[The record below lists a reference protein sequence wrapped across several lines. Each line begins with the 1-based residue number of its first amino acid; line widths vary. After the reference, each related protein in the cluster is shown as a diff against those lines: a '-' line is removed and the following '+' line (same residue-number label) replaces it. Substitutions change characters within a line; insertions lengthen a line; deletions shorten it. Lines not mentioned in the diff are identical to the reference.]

1 MKLPDIL
8 LLILLA
14 AIWGSSFIFMRAT
27 AEVFGPI
34 ALISVRIIIAALCL
48 FFFLFTKERKR
59 EFLEN
64 WRTLAW
70 LGIISSAIPFCFLAF
85 ASISL
90 TAGTVSILNAMTPIF
105 TAWIAHIW
113 LKDKMSKLQFLGLA
127 ISIFGLTIL
136 VWDKVSWALT
146 TWLPIVAGVMA
157 ALLYGIATNGMK
169 KYLSDVSTLTK
180 TAGSLFFAALF
191 MLVLLPFFLPDF
203 NAISSTQWVYA
214 ILLGVICTAL
224 AYFIFFRLINNI
236 GPARSASVTFLIPIF
251 SFIFGYLLLGEVV
264 TTRMWGAIAIILF
277 GMTLVLKLL
286 APKDIKK
293 SDSFTSS

>member
-1 MKLPDIL
+1 MKLSDFL

-34 ALISVRIIIAALCL
+34 ALIAVRIVIAALCL
-48 FFFLFTKERKR
+48 FFFLFTQERKQ

-70 LGIISSAIPFCFLAF
+70 LGIISSAIPFSFLAY
-85 ASISL
+85 ASVSL

-136 VWDKVSWALT
+136 VWDKVSWELK
-146 TWLPIVAGVMA
+146 TWFPILAGVMA
-157 ALLYGIATNGMK
+157 ALLYGIASNGMK
-169 KYLSDVSTLTK
+169 RYLSDVSTMTK

-203 NAISSTQWVYA
+203 GAINSTQWLYA
-214 ILLGVICTAL
+214 VFLGVVCTAF
-224 AYFIFFRLINNI
+224 AYSIFFRLINNI
-236 GPARSASVTFLIPIF
+236 GPARSVSVTFLIPIF
-251 SFIFGYLLLGEVV
+251 SFLFGYLLLGEIV
-264 TTRMWGAIAIILF
+264 TARMWGAIAIILF
-277 GMTLVLKLL
+277 GMTLVLK
-286 APKDIKK
+286 II
-293 SDSFTSS
+293 SSKEQKQA

>member
-1 MKLPDIL
+1 MKLADIL

-34 ALISVRIIIAALCL
+34 ALITVRIVIAGLCL
-48 FFFLFTKERKR
+48 VFFLLAKECKQ
-59 EFLEN
+59 EFIEN

-70 LGIISSAIPFCFLAF
+70 LGIISSAIPFCFLAY

-136 VWDKVSWALT
+136 VWDKVSWELK
-146 TWLPIVAGVMA
+146 TWFPILAGVMA
-157 ALLYGIATNGMK
+157 ALLYGIASNGMK
-169 KYLSDVSTLTK
+169 KYLSGVSTMTK

-191 MLVLLPFFLPDF
+191 MLALLPFFLPDF
-203 NAISSTQWVYA
+203 TAISSIQWLYA
-214 ILLGVICTAL
+214 IILGVVCTAF
-224 AYFIFFRLINNI
+224 AYYIFFRLINNI

-251 SFIFGYLLLGEVV
+251 SFLFGYLLLGEVV
-264 TTRMWGAIAIILF
+264 TIRMWGAIAIILF
-277 GMTLVLKLL
+277 GMTLVLKIINT
-286 APKDIKK
+286 KEQKQ
-293 SDSFTSS
+293 S

>member
-1 MKLPDIL
+1 MKLSDIL

-34 ALISVRIIIAALCL
+34 ALISVRIVIAALCL
-48 FFFLFTKERKR
+48 FFFLFTQERKQ

-70 LGIISSAIPFCFLAF
+70 LGVISSAIPFCFLAY

-113 LKDKMSKLQFLGLA
+113 LKDKMSKMQFLGLA

-136 VWDKVSWALT
+136 VWDKVSWELK
-146 TWLPIVAGVMA
+146 TWLPILAGVLA

-169 KYLSDVSTLTK
+169 KYLSDISTLTK

-191 MLVLLPFFLPDF
+191 MLALLPFFLPDF
-203 NAISSTQWVYA
+203 NTINSTQWLYA
-214 ILLGVICTAL
+214 IILGVVCTAF

-251 SFIFGYLLLGEVV
+251 SFLFGYILLGEVV
-264 TTRMWGAIAIILF
+264 TTRMWGAISIILF
-277 GMTLVLKLL
+277 GMTLVLKIINT
-286 APKDIKK
+286 KEKK
-293 SDSFTSS
+293 

>member
-1 MKLPDIL
+1 MKLSDIL

-14 AIWGSSFIFMRAT
+14 SIWGSSFIFMRAT

-34 ALISVRIIIAALCL
+34 ALITVRIVVAALCL
-48 FFFLFTKERKR
+48 FLFLFTQERKR
-59 EFLEN
+59 EFIEN
-64 WRTLAW
+64 WRSLAW
-70 LGIISSAIPFCFLAF
+70 IGIISSAIPFCFLAY

-127 ISIFGLTIL
+127 ISICGLTIL
-136 VWDKVSWALT
+136 VWDKVSWELK
-146 TWLPIVAGVMA
+146 TWLPILSGVMA
-157 ALLYGIATNGMK
+157 ALLYGVASNSMK
-169 KYLSDVSTLTK
+169 KYLSEVSTLTK
-180 TAGSLFFAALF
+180 TAGSLFFAAIF

-203 NAISSTQWVYA
+203 NAISNTQWLYA
-214 ILLGVICTAL
+214 IFLGVVCTAF

-236 GPARSASVTFLIPIF
+236 GPARSVSVTFLIPIF
-251 SFIFGYLLLGEVV
+251 SFLFGYLLLGEVV

-277 GMTLVLKLL
+277 GMTFVLKIIS
-286 APKDIKK
+286 AKEQDQ
-293 SDSFTSS
+293 S